1 VANQITPG
9 DCVGLACMV
18 RAAMVQLTYP
28 WHPDEGAEAAG
39 VAALVAALAALV
51 AGLVAGRG
59 RGGAIIGSPFQ
70 TKNFRRHGEQPR
82 D

>member
-1 VANQITPG
+1 MHAKETLIKDTSILYAVSIF
-9 DCVGLACMV
+9 CLLVGLACMV

-59 RGGAIIGSPFQ
+59 RGGGLS
-70 TKNFRRHGEQPR
+70 
-82 D
+82 